1 MDEEFNLES
10 TKGKKKARMGR
21 RANEEEDS
29 AGGTT
34 ADGGAAPKRRG
45 GWGDEPPRTAGSGG
59 RRADDELGDDKFREK
74 RFSDSDGAAAIP
86 ELKEEAP
93 VASSVNEPPEMA
105 KAPSIA
111 VNRVATY
118 RELDF
123 DLNRHASFATLDNE
137 IDLKLL
143 TRCLAADQDLQEPD
157 EYWDWDRLFAEVTGD
172 LLVDTGDQDVGPVA
186 PPTAASGS
194 ASDEATATAVP
205 VK

>member
-123 DLNRHASFATLDNE
+123 DLNRHASFATL
-137 IDLKLL
+137 
-143 TRCLAADQDLQEPD
+143 EPD

>member
-59 RRADDELGDDKFREK
+59 RRADDELGERCRYTGVEGGSACCVISK
-74 RFSDSDGAAAIP
+74 RTARDGKGA
-86 ELKEEAP
+86 E
-93 VASSVNEPPEMA
+93 
-105 KAPSIA
+105 
-111 VNRVATY
+111 
-118 RELDF
+118 
-123 DLNRHASFATLDNE
+123 DNE